1 MICSKNCNKRHHS
14 DDDMLA
20 LLKRIK
26 KKNLHFSR
34 LNYKNIK
41 EQQRKIKNASHF
53 TQNLFTECGN
63 KIKLTN
69 ERKEEMDKKE
79 DFLFSFCK

>member
-1 MICSKNCNKRHHS
+1 MYLVASIDTSTWGC
-14 DDDMLA
+14 
-20 LLKRIK
+20 KRIR

-79 DFLFSFCK
+79 RLFIFVL